1 MFRTMTA
8 RYAGT
13 CKRCRQDFAA
23 GTRIRY
29 GGRGR
34 TYHLSAECPAG
45 RNRAAEDSAEYA
57 PERHSARPSPL
68 ESSADAAAEW
78 SVDAAMA
85 EDSGYSHG
93 VHWSDPRADFEF

>member
-1 MFRTMTA
+1 MFKTIIS

-13 CKRCRQDFAA
+13 CKRCRQDFPA

-34 TYHLSAECPAG
+34 TYHLSAHCPAG
-45 RNRAAEDSAEYA
+45 SSRDAEDSAEYA
-57 PERHSARPSPL
+57 PERPAPGSQQW
-68 ESSADAAAEW
+68 AETRGDDIPGI
-78 SVDAAMA
+78 V
-85 EDSGYSHG
+85 EDGGYSHG